1 MKGFISSAEIREAN
15 GLSQKTLTRWHKAGH
30 IPEPEIGQHPGGRG
44 KMGFYPR
51 HTVALI
57 RRILALRK
65 EGRSP
70 ARRRPQSQ
78 ASPRVSSSTKGP
90 VGLLPWI
97 RSP

>member
-57 RRILALRK
+57 RRIVCAQ
-65 EGRSP
+65 EGLGSP
-70 ARRRPQSQ
+70 AQGRRQRKAAHEFEQREEPGT
-78 ASPRVSSSTKGP
+78 SPPSP
-90 VGLLPWI
+90 I
-97 RSP
+97 R